1 MRIFRA
7 RSRPSLV
14 IWPIRADSAT
24 GSRAYQPAPSATL
37 TGAGISFPLTA
48 DLDGTRLA
56 ASGEITAFEPARLI
70 SYRFFIGRRAYG
82 LRITC
87 TAQAGGTRIHVHQS
101 DNAIP
106 LTIDLTRLTRD
117 LAHAAG

>member
-1 MRIFRA
+1 M
-7 RSRPSLV
+7 
-14 IWPIRADSAT
+14 
-24 GSRAYQPAPSATL
+24 
-37 TGAGISFPLTA
+37 
-48 DLDGTRLA
+48 A

-70 SYRFFIGRRAYG
+70 SYRFFIGRQAYG

-117 LAHAAG
+117 LARAAG